1 MQDILLKLKNIHKR
15 YSGVEVLRGISM
27 VVERGETLA
36 ITGKSGEGKSTLLQ
50 IIGTL
55 EKPCEGHLEI
65 CGIIPTD
72 GSLHKLR
79 NQHMGFI
86 FQTYNLLDE
95 YTVLENLLMPQKI
108 ARKDVSRNSPARLRA
123 LALLDEVQLTSKA
136 DILTKFLSGGEK
148 QRVAIAR
155 ALCNNPDIILAD
167 EPTGN
172 LDGENSTVIQKLL
185 IRCAKEHQKTLI
197 IATHDLEFASLCDRI
212 LSLKDGLFY
221 TAI

>member
-1 MQDILLKLKNIHKR
+1 MTDLLVKLENIHKR
-15 YSGVEVLRGISM
+15 YSNVQVLKGISM
-27 VVERGETLA
+27 DVKRGETLA

-65 CGIIPTD
+65 CGIVPAE
-72 GSLHKLR
+72 GSLHELR
-79 NQHMGFI
+79 NQRIGFI

-108 ARKDVSRNSPARLRA
+108 ARKDVGRNSPARLRA
-123 LALLDEVQLTSKA
+123 LALLKDVQLASKA
-136 DILTKFLSGGEK
+136 NILTKYLSGGEK

-155 ALCNNPDIILAD
+155 ALSNNPDIILAD

-172 LDGENSTVIQKLL
+172 LDGENSIVIQQLL
-185 IRCAKEHQKTLI
+185 IHCAKEHQKTLI
-197 IATHDLEFASLCDRI
+197 IATHDLTFASLCDRI

-221 TAI
+221 TAV

>member
-1 MQDILLKLKNIHKR
+1 MRDILLKLENIHKS
-15 YSGVEVLRGISM
+15 YADVKVLRGISM
-27 VVERGETLA
+27 HVKRGETLA

-55 EKPCEGHLEI
+55 EKPCHGHLEI
-65 CGIIPTD
+65 CGITPEES
-72 GSLHKLR
+72 SLHELR
-79 NQHMGFI
+79 NQHIGFI

-108 ARKDVSRNSPARLRA
+108 ARKDVGQNSPARQRA
-123 LALLDEVQLTSKA
+123 LALLDDVQLTSKA
-136 DILTKFLSGGEK
+136 GTLTKFLSGGEK
-148 QRVAIAR
+148 QRASIAR
-155 ALCNNPDIILAD
+155 ALSNNPDIILAD

-172 LDGENSTVIQKLL
+172 LDGENSVAVQHLL

-197 IATHDLEFASLCDRI
+197 VATHDLDFANLCDRI

-221 TAI
+221 TPI